1 MSIMLRESFAVAP
14 ASVQGLALNGFTAQS
29 SDKLPK
35 IAAHF
40 ALPQAAAW
48 TWINTERRVTA

>member
-29 SDKLPK
+29 SDKLLK

-40 ALPQAAAW
+40 ALPQAAA
-48 TWINTERRVTA
+48 